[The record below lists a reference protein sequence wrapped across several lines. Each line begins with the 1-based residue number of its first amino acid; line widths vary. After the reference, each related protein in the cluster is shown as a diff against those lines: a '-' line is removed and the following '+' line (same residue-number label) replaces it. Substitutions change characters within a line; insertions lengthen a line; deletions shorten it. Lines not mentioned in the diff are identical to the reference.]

1 MKSVKK
7 KYLFLHAFVMCYLIA
22 AFSWWAILLYKKNE
36 EAHLLKTELA
46 TYKKDVEDSDLMADY
61 NRQRNMI
68 ISEGLVFG
76 ISILLGLLLIFRAF
90 RKESTF
96 NQRMNDFLLSI
107 THELKTPIASIKLV
121 NKTLMREGLSPD
133 QKQSLLD
140 TGQTEVLRLE
150 QQVNNLLTAAQIDGQ
165 YIYNYQGTDLGTFI
179 QDKSDSYHRRYPSAS
194 ITFELEENLQYNID
208 REAFTKALDNLLSNA
223 IKYSDAS
230 PQILVSLQK
239 VSNQIIIKV
248 SDQGIG
254 ISDDEKSQVWRK
266 FYRVGHEETRE
277 TKGTGLG
284 LWIVQSV
291 VTAHGG
297 HISVEDNRP
306 QGSIFSLILPVIT

>member
-7 KYLFLHAFVMCYLIA
+7 KYLFLHAFVMCYLIT
-22 AFSWWAILLYKKNE
+22 AFTWWAILLYKKNE

-46 TYKKDVEDSDLMADY
+46 TYKNDVENTELVIDY

-96 NQRMNDFLLSI
+96 NERMNDFLLSI

-121 NKTLMREGLSPD
+121 NKTLMREGLRPD

-165 YIYNYQGTDLGTFI
+165 YIYNYQDTDLGDFI
-179 QDKSDSYHRRYPSAS
+179 QEKIDSYHRRYPSAS
-194 ITFELEENLQYNID
+194 ITIKVEESLHYNID
-208 REAFTKALDNLLSNA
+208 RESFTKALDNLISNA
-223 IKYSDAS
+223 VKYSGAN
-230 PQILVSLQK
+230 PQIIVSLQK
-239 VSNQIIIKV
+239 ESNQIIIKV
-248 SDQGIG
+248 SDQGVG
-254 ISDDEKSQVWRK
+254 ISDDEKTQVWRK
-266 FYRVGHEETRE
+266 FYRVGHEDTRE

-291 VTAHGG
+291 ITAHGG

-306 QGSIFSLILPVIT
+306 QGSIFSLILPV